1 MKNYLLLFIFF
12 FTSTLLV
19 NGQQPFTNQA
29 FQSKYH
35 MLDSSELYVPLVKSK
50 SFTPTSPPP
59 APVRSVA
66 EWEQSEAVLVSYAI
80 DYGGFG
86 IPFSLIAEMSQDC
99 KVITIVESSAQQTTV
114 TSQYN
119 SNGVNMSNCS
129 FYIAALDSYWIRDY
143 GPWFIMIDNNEV
155 AIVDFP
161 YNRPRPNDDEVPVEM
176 ASYLN
181 IGLYGMDIIHT
192 GGNYM
197 SDGMGIAASTDL
209 VTDDNPSLTVPQINT
224 LVNDFLGVS
233 NYYITTDP
241 LADYIKHID
250 CWGKFLDVDKVLI
263 TSVPVTDTRYADY
276 EAMAAFWEN
285 EISSYGDNYQVFR
298 VYEDNG
304 QPYTN
309 SYILNKKVFL
319 MNGPPPRSTQ
329 NSAALAVYQQAMPG
343 YEIFGIS
350 SSSWVSTD
358 ALHCRT
364 HEVADRKMLYIYH
377 LPLLGEKPD
386 QAQYLI
392 SANIFA
398 LSDSSLVAD
407 SIWFKYRVNQ
417 GSWNL
422 INMTNTGGNTWQS
435 YIPQQSSGDTIE
447 YYIHAS
453 DEFPKSVTHPLIG
466 APDPHKFWIGNSVS
480 ITEVSDEKTLVF
492 PNPANADLFV
502 VLRNQN
508 EAKGSVSIYDNV
520 GNLVKIVELADYPN
534 KFIKLNVAGLAAGSY
549 YVTVQTEKNVIT
561 TKVIIMH

>member
-12 FTSTLLV
+12 FTSTLFV
-19 NGQQPFTNQA
+19 NSQQPFTNQA

-35 MLDSSELYVPLVKSK
+35 MLDSSELYSPPVKSK
-50 SFTPTSPPP
+50 SFTPTSPPL
-59 APVRSVA
+59 APVRSIS
-66 EWEQSEAVLVSYAI
+66 EFEPTEAVLVGYP
-80 DYGGFG
+80 GQFG
-86 IPFSLIAEMSQDC
+86 IPISLIAEMSQDC
-99 KVITIVESSAQQTTV
+99 KVITIVESSSQQTTV

-119 SNGVNMSNCS
+119 SGGVNMSNCS

-143 GPWFIMIDNNEV
+143 GPWFIMINNNEV

-161 YNRPRPNDDEVPVEM
+161 YNRPSRPNDDEVPVEM

-181 IGLYGMDIIHT
+181 IGLYGMDIMHT

-209 VTDDNPSLTVPQINT
+209 VTDENTSLTVPQINT

-233 NYYITTDP
+233 NYYITPDP

-250 CWGKFLDVDKVLI
+250 CWGKFLDVDKILI
-263 TSVPVTDTRYADY
+263 ASVPVTDTRYADY
-276 EAMAAFWEN
+276 EAMATFWEN
-285 EISSYGDNYQVFR
+285 EISSYGNNYQVFR
-298 VYEDNG
+298 VYEPDG

-309 SYILNKKVFL
+309 SYILNKKVFVPYVT
-319 MNGPPPRSTQ
+319 GTGSTQ

-343 YEIFGIS
+343 YEFFGIS

-377 LPLLGEKPD
+377 MPLLGEKPD

-398 LSDSSLVAD
+398 LSDSSLVTD

-422 INMTNTGGNTWQS
+422 INMTNTSGNTWLG
-435 YIPQQSSGDTIE
+435 YIPQQSPGDTIE

-453 DEFPKSVTHPLIG
+453 DHSPKSITHPLIG
-466 APDPHKFWIGNSVS
+466 APDPHKFWIGNFVG
-480 ITEVSDEKTLVF
+480 ITEVFDEKTLVF

-520 GNLVKIVELADYPN
+520 GNLGKIVELADYPN
-534 KFIKLNVAGLAAGSY
+534 KFIKLNVADLAAGIY
-549 YVTVQTEKNVIT
+549 YVAVQTEKNVTT

>member
-12 FTSTLLV
+12 FTSTLFV
-19 NGQQPFTNQA
+19 NSQQPFTNQA

-35 MLDSSELYVPLVKSK
+35 MLDSSELYSPPVKSK
-50 SFTPTSPPP
+50 SFTPTSPPLV
-59 APVRSVA
+59 PVRSIA
-66 EWEQSEAVLVSYAI
+66 EFEPTEAVLVAYP
-80 DYGGFG
+80 GQFG
-86 IPFSLIAEMSQDC
+86 IPISLIAEMSQDC

-129 FYIAALDSYWIRDY
+129 FYIAPLDSYWIRDY
-143 GPWFIMIDNNEV
+143 GPWFIMINNNEV

-161 YNRPRPNDDEVPVEM
+161 YNRPGRPNDDEVPVEM

-181 IGLYGMDIIHT
+181 VNLYGMDIMHT

-209 VTDDNPSLTVPQINT
+209 VTDENTSLTVPQINT

-263 TSVPVTDTRYADY
+263 TSVPVTDIRYADY
-276 EAMAAFWEN
+276 EAMATFWEN
-285 EISSYGDNYQVFR
+285 EISSYGDNYHVFR
-298 VYEDNG
+298 VYEPDG

-309 SYILNKKVFL
+309 SYILNKKVFVPYVT
-319 MNGPPPRSTQ
+319 GTGSAQ

-377 LPLLGEKPD
+377 MPLL
-386 QAQYLI
+386 
-392 SANIFA
+392 
-398 LSDSSLVAD
+398 
-407 SIWFKYRVNQ
+407 
-417 GSWNL
+417 
-422 INMTNTGGNTWQS
+422 
-435 YIPQQSSGDTIE
+435 
-447 YYIHAS
+447 
-453 DEFPKSVTHPLIG
+453 
-466 APDPHKFWIGNSVS
+466 
-480 ITEVSDEKTLVF
+480 
-492 PNPANADLFV
+492 
-502 VLRNQN
+502 
-508 EAKGSVSIYDNV
+508 
-520 GNLVKIVELADYPN
+520 
-534 KFIKLNVAGLAAGSY
+534 
-549 YVTVQTEKNVIT
+549 
-561 TKVIIMH
+561 